1 MVLLFTFSRRLLCF
15 PPLFPS
21 SRMVETFLLPCLFC
35 LFSPLQPL
43 PLPLLH
49 YYTTTL
55 LHYYTTTTT
64 TVAAM
69 YPAQLGKPQPLHP
82 PSSAENDK
90 HSEEHIYEQLDPTC
104 TSLDSLPLV
113 ETDPEEIGQLWDE
126 VQASQ
131 MVIPGKA
138 IAPHVAMAPT
148 TDDLYAHCLDS
159 RGIRVDDDDKNVF
172 VYKFFGTLRT
182 TPPLLCQDCPW
193 IAPAC
198 VLRFTRQLPYSYSRM
213 SFVDLIHSTV
223 LLRSPLGHS
232 FSDGKG
238 YKWHAERCLGDVDG
252 GNFGSDWK
260 TAPDL
265 SKQGGL
271 TAPPKRPGSLTSR
284 SNVSHG
290 RAAVP
295 PVAGPGLALFCQS
308 PHVSYWL
315 RMPEGLSPGLLKPT
329 FSIQNRLVLPY
340 LSVLYWQP
348 GRGRQQ
354 RLVQSLPR
362 CRPDRPERAEA
373 LRPHRHLGK
382 PRQLSAVADG
392 SGPAPRRRPD
402 GRACGCVEMERSRDV
417 HAAPRPMERR
427 SGCVAAR
434 RLAQRDP

>member
-1 MVLLFTFSRRLLCF
+1 
-15 PPLFPS
+15 
-21 SRMVETFLLPCLFC
+21 
-35 LFSPLQPL
+35 
-43 PLPLLH
+43 
-49 YYTTTL
+49 
-55 LHYYTTTTT
+55 
-64 TVAAM
+64 M
-69 YPAQLGKPQPLHP
+69 YPDQLGKPQPLHP

-340 LSVLYWQP
+340 LSVFYSQP
-348 GRGRQQ
+348 GDQHRDVSVGNLAAAASNALYNRFRVAVRTDPSELKHFGLTVTSANLDNFQLWLMAPVLRPGVGRTGERAAASKWNGAEMSMLLHGRWSDGADVL
-354 RLVQSLPR
+354 RLVDWLNEIHRYGTGAYANAVEEDLRSLAT
-362 CRPDRPERAEA
+362 PDTAY
-373 LRPHRHLGK
+373 HW
-382 PRQLSAVADG
+382 
-392 SGPAPRRRPD
+392 
-402 GRACGCVEMERSRDV
+402 
-417 HAAPRPMERR
+417 
-427 SGCVAAR
+427 
-434 RLAQRDP
+434 